1 MKGPKSLLPG
11 GTVGLFAP
19 SNPLETIS
27 NQNIAQGL
35 QNLENLGYHV
45 RMGRAVNC
53 PLTSPDSPRQ
63 RAEDLMELLVDD
75 SIDGVLAVIGGYNS
89 IELLPYLDY
98 EQIARCPKPIIGF
111 SDVTALLNVVH
122 YKTGMI
128 TFLGPN
134 FAIFC
139 QLSMPT
145 FTVRSFQQ
153 MMAREVSV
161 ELAVSAEYA
170 DDLWYL
176 HNNAPRQWKPN
187 TGLHCYGLR
196 PFSGR
201 LVGGNLETLLSLA
214 GTDYFPDT
222 RGKVLLIEEA
232 NAKPEALIRRE
243 LVQLRE
249 MGALSKIEALVCGRF
264 WGWSQQQQTQFWE
277 QMLSTVLWEET
288 VPLLTNVDFGHTDP
302 MLTLPIGGQMTF
314 DGQQILVSCGD
325 LFPSPCNNQ

>member
-1 MKGPKSLLPG
+1 MRNRKSLLPG
-11 GTVGLFAP
+11 GTIGLFAP
-19 SNPLETIS
+19 SNPLDTIS
-27 NQNIAQGL
+27 KQNIARGL
-35 QNLENLGYHV
+35 QNLKNLGYHV
-45 RMGRAVNC
+45 CMGKAVHC
-53 PLTSPDSPRQ
+53 PLSSPDSPRQ
-63 RAEDLMELLVDD
+63 RAEDLMELLLDD

-111 SDVTALLNVVH
+111 SDVAALLNVIH
-122 YKTGMI
+122 CKTGLT

-139 QLSMPT
+139 QLNIPS

-153 MMAREVSV
+153 MMAPEASV

-176 HNNAPRQWKPN
+176 HNDAPRQWKAN
-187 TGLHCYGLR
+187 TGLHCYRLR
-196 PFSGR
+196 PFRGL

-249 MGALSKIEALVCGRF
+249 MGVLSKIEALICGRF
-264 WGWSQQQQTQFWE
+264 WGWNQQQQMQFWE
-277 QMLSTVLWEET
+277 QMLSTVLRENP
-288 VPLLTNVDFGHTDP
+288 VPLVTNVDFGHTDP
-302 MLTLPIGGQMTF
+302 MLTLPIGGQMIF
-314 DGQQILVSCGD
+314 DGKRIQISHGE
-325 LFPSPCNNQ
+325 LFPSPCNSQ